1 MEVYFSWHML
11 SLTLASAAV
20 PALTLALWALSL
32 RVLTTTSSATLA
44 SPAAL
49 ALVPAPWAPSS
60 RANYLTSLMPKKQ
73 HRISGAVFVFFKIR
87 EKIVNLLKKLMTPGR
102 KQDIMGRKY
111 AGYG

>member
-32 RVLTTTSSATLA
+32 RALITTSSVTLA

-49 ALVPAPWAPSS
+49 ALVPAPWAPLS
-60 RANYLTSLMPKKQ
+60 RANLLNLILMPEN
-73 HRISGAVFVFFKIR
+73 SAGNPALFFFDT
-87 EKIVNLLKKLMTPGR
+87 L
-102 KQDIMGRKY
+102 
-111 AGYG
+111 

>member
-49 ALVPAPWAPSS
+49 ALAPAPWAPSL
-60 RANYLTSLMPKKQ
+60 RANYQSLLTDACKKQ
-73 HRISGAVFVFFKIR
+73 HRISGAAF
-87 EKIVNLLKKLMTPGR
+87 LS
-102 KQDIMGRKY
+102 KY
-111 AGYG
+111 EYNIKYHI

>member
-49 ALVPAPWAPSS
+49 ALAPAPWAPSL
-60 RANYLTSLMPKKQ
+60 RANFSPYLLMPVKN
-73 HRISGAVFVFFKIR
+73 STGFPVLFFFFLQ
-87 EKIVNLLKKLMTPGR
+87 IVKKL
-102 KQDIMGRKY
+102 
-111 AGYG
+111 

>member
-32 RVLTTTSSATLA
+32 RVLTTTSSVTLA

-49 ALVPAPWAPSS
+49 ALVPAPWAPLS
-60 RANYLTSLMPKKQ
+60 RANLLNLISMPEN
-73 HRISGAVFVFFKIR
+73 STGSPVLFFFF
-87 EKIVNLLKKLMTPGR
+87 EIVKEL
-102 KQDIMGRKY
+102 
-111 AGYG
+111 